1 METGKAEGKDGGFEE
16 RKRTSRRRLGHTTG
30 RMSKLASRSAAGAS
44 SEPLTIALLGSAQT
58 CRSEVY
64 L

>member
-1 METGKAEGKDGGFEE
+1 
-16 RKRTSRRRLGHTTG
+16 
-30 RMSKLASRSAAGAS
+30 MSKLASRSEAGAS
-44 SEPLTIALLGSAQT
+44 SELLTIALLGSAQT